1 MTIPLQ
7 DWVRMSWSSCRS
19 ETETYSGRFI
29 YDKESD
35 RWKIDKW
42 KLLLSKKFANSAIY
56 LFYIARSLIPRR
68 LWHRKLICYS
78 IHLSLTI
85 PLSPSL
91 SLCFYLSL
99 NLSLYFS
106 LTLYLS
112 LSLSVSLTVILHLS
126 TYLFFYLFHLSLS
139 LSLSLYLSILL
150 RLSTKQTICLTPAPE

>member
-1 MTIPLQ
+1 
-7 DWVRMSWSSCRS
+7 MSWSSCRS
-19 ETETYSGRFI
+19 ETESYLGRYI

-56 LFYIARSLIPRR
+56 IFFIARSLIPRR
-68 LWHRKLICYS
+68 LRHRKLICYS

-85 PLSPSL
+85 PLSPFL

-99 NLSLYFS
+99 YLSLYFS

-126 TYLFFYLFHLSLS
+126 TYLFFYLFHLSLC
-139 LSLSLYLSILL
+139 LYLSMLL
-150 RLSTKQTICLTPAPE
+150 RLSTKQTICLTPAPMVTSIS